1 MHGTRYINVVVVPQ
15 KLCGFFQLLSL
26 SVFIYIYIYVFV
38 DVVIFNSEY
47 SGFST
52 LRGHTSEID
61 TFTTKMGSSLFH
73 PNILDRTIIDEKK
86 ENIEMDTRVTPRLC
100 VYRCIFYN
108 I

>member
-1 MHGTRYINVVVVPQ
+1 MSCCSVW
-15 KLCGFFQLLSL
+15 SL
-26 SVFIYIYIYVFV
+26 SEFYIYIHVFV

-86 ENIEMDTRVTPRLC
+86 ENIENGYSSYPKPLC
-100 VYRCIFYN
+100 IPVYIL
-108 I
+108 